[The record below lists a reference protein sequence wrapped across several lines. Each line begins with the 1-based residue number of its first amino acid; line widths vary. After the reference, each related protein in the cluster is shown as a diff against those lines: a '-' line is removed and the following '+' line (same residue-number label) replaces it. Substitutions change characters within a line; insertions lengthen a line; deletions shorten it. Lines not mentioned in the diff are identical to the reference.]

1 MERIN
6 PLYVSFVLSCAFH
19 YYLIGSDSF
28 RIKSIE
34 IKKPIEVELRN
45 ERPEY
50 LPEKYRLAQ
59 EKKIEEVIKKE
70 QSTEKTIESQD
81 VIKESIL
88 RYQDSVKQKI
98 QEERRYPRWALRLG
112 REGAVKISFILLSSG
127 EIKDIRLIGS
137 SGINELDAEAM
148 DAIKRASPFLPFPDN
163 FEKSELQF
171 EIDIVF
177 RIVADGQR

>member
-1 MERIN
+1 MGRIN

-19 YYLIGSDSF
+19 SYLIGSDAL
-28 RIKSIE
+28 RIKDVQ

-45 ERPEY
+45 ERSEY
-50 LPEKYRLAQ
+50 LPEKYQLAQ
-59 EKKIEEVIKKE
+59 EKKIEEPIKEE
-70 QSTEKTIESQD
+70 QLAQDMIESQD

-112 REGAVKISFILLSSG
+112 REGAVRISFNLLSSG
-127 EIKDIRLIGS
+127 EIKDVRLLHP
-137 SGINELDAEAM
+137 SGIDELDTEAM
-148 DAIKRASPFLPFPDN
+148 DAVKRASPFLPFPSD
-163 FEKSELQF
+163 FGKGELQF

-177 RIVADGQR
+177 RLVEK

>member
-1 MERIN
+1 MMGRIN
-6 PLYVSFVLSCAFH
+6 PLYISFVLSCAFH
-19 YYLIGSDSF
+19 SYLIGSDSF
-28 RIKSIE
+28 RMKDAE
-34 IKKPIEVELRN
+34 VKKPIEVELRD

-59 EKKIEEVIKKE
+59 EKKIEEPIKEE
-70 QSTEKTIESQD
+70 QLAQDTIESQD

-112 REGAVKISFILLSSG
+112 REGAVRISFNLLSSG
-127 EIKDIRLIGS
+127 EIKDVRLLHP
-137 SGINELDAEAM
+137 SGIDELDTEAI
-148 DAIKRASPFLPFPDN
+148 DAVKRASPFLPFPSD
-163 FEKSELQF
+163 FGKGELQF

-177 RIVADGQR
+177 RLVEK

>member
-1 MERIN
+1 MGRIN

-19 YYLIGSDSF
+19 SYLIGSNPF
-28 RIKSIE
+28 RIKNVE

-59 EKKIEEVIKKE
+59 ERKIEEVVKE
-70 QSTEKTIESQD
+70 KQQQDTIESQD

-98 QEERRYPRWALRLG
+98 QEERRYPRWALRLK
-112 REGAVKISFILLSSG
+112 REGAVRISFDLLSSG
-127 EIKDIRLIGS
+127 EIKGVRLLES
-137 SGINELDAEAM
+137 SGVDEFDTEAM
-148 DAIKRASPFLPFPDN
+148 AAVKRASPFLPFSDD
-163 FEKSELQF
+163 FGKEELRF

-177 RIVADGQR
+177 KIVGER